1 VFEDSCCTYSSR
13 LACLLCCFWY
23 LLYSSPGGGR
33 VWPLSAYWSYSEYQ
47 QPTKC
52 LVPEACLGVDVA
64 TATTAPSG
72 AAAALTDTQ
81 KCSVA
86 YTGPRCSLC
95 STGYYQLSSRCYF
108 CGSSVDQTRDISLVV
123 IVGLC
128 AMVFLS
134 LLIAMLKAVALAEV
148 MQVCK
153 AAALSGD

>member
-1 VFEDSCCTYSSR
+1 MVWHRSR
-13 LACLLCCFWY
+13 SELTCGLWLLLCSCRC

-33 VWPLSAYWSYSEYQ
+33 VWPQTGYWSYSEYQ

-86 YTGPRCSLC
+86 YTGPRCSQC
-95 STGYYQLSSRCYF
+95 STGYYQLSGRCCF
-108 CGSSVDQTRDISLVV
+108 CGSSVDQNRDIILVV
-123 IVGLC
+123 IIGLC
-128 AMVFLS
+128 AMFFLS

-148 MQVCK
+148 MQVRTV
-153 AAALSGD
+153 AV